1 MIAGIHYAVDFL
13 EMEDAQVLNDPEKL
27 VTYMQHTIEVAG
39 LDIVGEPLIHRFEPH
54 GITYLVLLA
63 QSHLA
68 VHTWP
73 EHRYMAVDFFTC
85 GDPVEGQKAYEGLKL
100 RIPCGHVV
108 EHVFERRTT
117 L

>member
-1 MIAGIHYAVDFL
+1 MIAGMHYIVDFL
-13 EMEDAQVLNDPEKL
+13 EMKEEGMLNDPEKL
-27 VTYMQHTIEVAG
+27 TAYMHRIIEVSG
-39 LDIVGEPLIHRFEPH
+39 LEIIGEPLIHRFEPH
-54 GITYLVLLA
+54 GLTYLVLLA

-68 VHTWP
+68 AHTWP

-85 GDPVEGQKAYEGLKL
+85 GDIEEGQKAYEEFKQQ
-100 RIPCGHVV
+100 IPCGHIV

>member
-1 MIAGIHYAVDFL
+1 MIAGMHYVIDFL
-13 EMEDAQVLNDPEKL
+13 EMEDSKILNDPEKL
-27 VTYMQHTIEVAG
+27 VAYMEHTIPVAG
-39 LDIVGEPLIHRFEPH
+39 LEMIGEPLIHKFEPH
-54 GITYLVLLA
+54 GLTYLVLLA

-73 EHRYMAVDFFTC
+73 EHHYMAVDFFTC
-85 GDPVEGQKAYEGLKL
+85 GDPAEGQRACEGLKHL
-100 RIPCGHVV
+100 IPCGHIV